1 MIRGLLYPVAIFCP
15 LLLSSSCLF
24 YPFDNEKIVSG
35 PKIGI
40 VEIRGIIDDS
50 KAILKQ
56 IKKFSRESDIRGIL
70 IRVDSPGGTVGPI
83 QEIYSEIL
91 KVGRRKKIYISIGNI
106 AASGGYYIASAGQKI
121 FSNPGSIVGSISVIM
136 HTVNVE
142 QLVKMLKVDVE
153 TIKSGKYKDIGS
165 PFKEMTPEER
175 ELLLNVTKEIHHQ
188 FIDAVARGRRMDI
201 ERVREIADGRIMT
214 GLSAQRLGLV
224 DEIGT
229 IEDAIEMLWRDLN
242 LSGEPQTVSP
252 KRQPSSFIKQLI
264 DSLSEDIEDR
274 VVVRYNKG
282 FSFWF
287 LNNYDVDIR

>member
-1 MIRGLLYPVAIFCP
+1 MIRSLLYPITILCV
-15 LLLSSSCLF
+15 LLLLGSCLF
-24 YPFDNEKIVSG
+24 YPFDSEKIVSG
-35 PKIGI
+35 PRIGI

-50 KAILKQ
+50 KTILKQ
-56 IKKFSRESDIRGIL
+56 LKKFSRESDVRGIL
-70 IRVDSPGGTVGPI
+70 VRVDSPGGTVGPI
-83 QEIYSEIL
+83 QEIYSEVL
-91 KVGRRKKIYISIGNI
+91 KLGRTKKIYVSIGNI

-121 FSNPGSIVGSISVIM
+121 FSNPGSIVGSISVTM
-136 HTVNVE
+136 QTVNVE

-175 ELLLNVTKEIHHQ
+175 ELLLNVTKDIHNQ

-229 IEDAIEMLWRDLN
+229 IEDATEMLWKDLN

-252 KRQPSSFIKQLI
+252 KKQSSSFLKQLM

-274 VVVRYNKG
+274 LTLRDKG